1 MNCPICK
8 NLEQTY
14 EARLRDYAAA
24 RSSALY
30 EICKKI
36 AAQKNVEMERARYE
50 LEEHRLVCASL
61 IRTLRPL
68 RRPNER
74 VRSGQLVA

>member
-1 MNCPICK
+1 MS
-8 NLEQTY
+8 E
-14 EARLRDYAAA
+14 YAAA
-24 RSSALY
+24 RSSVSY

-61 IRTLRPL
+61 IRTLKPL
-68 RRPNER
+68 RQPNVR